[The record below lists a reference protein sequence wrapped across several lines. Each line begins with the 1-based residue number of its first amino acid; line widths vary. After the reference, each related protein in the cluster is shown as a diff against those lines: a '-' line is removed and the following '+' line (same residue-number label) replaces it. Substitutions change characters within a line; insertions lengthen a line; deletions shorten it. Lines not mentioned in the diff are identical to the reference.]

1 MIVTRLSRHYTA
13 ERRYRQADIDRM
25 RSLADL
31 VIRMISPFERLER
44 LTAGALAVI
53 SAARTIHSYIRED
66 GAGELHL
73 RQSAQMELE
82 EFRTTNG
89 HC

>member
-1 MIVTRLSRHYTA
+1 MNRAALSRRFSAA
-13 ERRYRQADIDRM
+13 ERYHQADIDRM

-31 VIRMISPFERLER
+31 VIRTVSPFERLRR
-44 LTAGALAVI
+44 LTASELAVI

-82 EFRTTNG
+82 
-89 HC
+89 

>member
-1 MIVTRLSRHYTA
+1 MNGVALSRHYTA

-44 LTAGALAVI
+44 LTAGELAVI

-66 GAGELHL
+66 GAGTLHL
-73 RQSAQMELE
+73 RQSCQLTLE
-82 EFRTTNG
+82 EISANG